1 MNEGRKRAL
10 AERFAR
16 LMLDQVD
23 TLNGLMIFQGEG
35 MISQADMIALGREA
49 LTLIEEGTVR

>member
-23 TLNGLMIFQGEG
+23 TLNGLMIIQGEG
-35 MISQADMIALGREA
+35 IISQADMTMLVREA
-49 LTLIEEGTVR
+49 LTLIEEGTVQ